1 MQKNLVLHKDNHD
14 PWIINGNKQCTLYNP
29 LNTCARCTSILLF
42 TYTLKLYKQ

>member
-14 PWIINGNKQCTLYNP
+14 PWIINGNKQCIRM
-29 LNTCARCTSILLF
+29 NTCARCTSILLF